1 MIRFKILLLLLF
13 ICFIELT
20 ALNNKFTISG
30 YVRDITTGEE
40 LIGATVLVKELNV
53 GTVTNLYGFYSVTL
67 PAGTYNIEYTY
78 VGYQSTNQSIDL
90 SDNITLDVELTPK
103 SETIEA
109 VEVSAEAPDRNIQRA
124 EMSAEKLQ
132 MKSVKKIPALM
143 GEIDVIKA
151 IQLLPGVS
159 TTSEGSTGYTV
170 RGGGADQNLILLD
183 EATVYNSSHLLG
195 FFSVFNNDAVKDVKL
210 YKGDIPP
217 EYGGR
222 LSSVLDIRMKEGN
235 MKNYAFTGGIGLLSS
250 RLTAE
255 GPIIKDKTSFIA
267 SGRRSYFDLFLP
279 LAREKDVRDSKLY
292 FYDLNM
298 KVNHTFNDKNRLFL
312 SGYMGRDVFYNDF
325 ARMGFGN
332 QTFTMRWNHLFS
344 QKLFSNLTI
353 VKSKYDYELG
363 TQEGQ
368 PTSVL
373 WLSNLQDISGKMD
386 FNYYLNTNNT
396 IKFGVISTLH
406 DFYPAEIRGIGDST
420 IFNKYVMPNNY
431 ALENAV
437 YAANEH
443 NVTDAI
449 TVKYGFRWSFF
460 NRLGRDTVYNYNHN
474 YQVSDTNIYGRGE
487 SFGFYNG
494 FEPRLGINYMINKKS
509 AVKASYSR
517 TRQYIHLARNSTA
530 GTPLDIWFPSSQQVK
545 PQIADQLAV
554 GYFRNFRNNTIETSV
569 ETYYKDMQNVIDFK
583 DHAQLL
589 LNRQLE
595 GELRF
600 GNAWSYGF
608 ETMVRLKQGRLNGW
622 VSYTYSR
629 TYRKIKAIKDDPYPA
644 FYDKPHD
651 VSVVLN
657 YELTDIIVLSGNW
670 VYSTGNA
677 VTFPAARA
685 EIAGMVTPVYSDRN
699 SYRMPDYHRLDLA
712 VTIKDRPVDPKHELV
727 LSVYNVYNRKNAWVI
742 NFVTEDDNPGE
753 LYAEKTYLFPIIP
766 SLTYNFNF

>member
-1 MIRFKILLLLLF
+1 MIRINIILLLLFVFF
-13 ICFIELT
+13 IDIT
-20 ALNNKFTISG
+20 AFNNKYTISG
-30 YVRDITTGEE
+30 YVSDLTTGEE
-40 LIGATVLVKELNV
+40 LIGATVYVKEINA

-67 PAGTYNIEYTY
+67 PAGKYNIEYTY
-78 VGYQSTNQSIDL
+78 IGYQSTNKSIEL
-90 SDNITLDVELTPK
+90 SEDINLDIELNPK
-103 SETIEA
+103 SETLEA
-109 VEVSAEAPDRNIQRA
+109 VEVRAEAPDRNIKRA
-124 EMSAEKLQ
+124 EMSVEKLQ

-143 GEIDVIKA
+143 GEVDVIKA

-170 RGGGADQNLILLD
+170 RGGGADQNLVLLD

-222 LSSVLDIRMKEGN
+222 LSSILDIRMKDGN

-250 RLTAE
+250 RITAE

-279 LAREKDVRDSKLY
+279 LAKDEDVKKSKLY

-298 KVNHTFNDKNRLFL
+298 KVNHKFNDKNRLFL
-312 SGYMGRDVFYNDF
+312 SGYMGRDVFYNEF

-332 QTFTMRWNHLFS
+332 QTFTLRWNHLFS
-344 QKLFSNLTI
+344 QKLFSNLTV

-363 TQEGQ
+363 TEEGQ
-368 PTSVL
+368 PYSML
-373 WLSNLQDISGKMD
+373 WLSNLQDVSAKMD

-396 IKFGVISTLH
+396 IKFGAISTLH
-406 DFYPAEIRGIGDST
+406 NFYPAEIRGIGDST
-420 IFNKYVMPNNY
+420 IFNKYIMPNNY
-431 ALENAV
+431 ALE
-437 YAANEH
+437 YAAYVANEH
-443 NVTDAI
+443 KISNAL
-449 TVKYGFRWSFF
+449 TVKYGVRWSFF
-460 NRLGRDTVYNYNHN
+460 NRMGRDTVYDYNSD
-474 YQVSDTNIYGRGE
+474 YQVSDTSMYQKYE
-487 SFGFYNG
+487 PFSPYNG
-494 FEPRLGINYMINKKS
+494 IEPRIGLNYMINNRNS
-509 AVKASYSR
+509 VKASYSR

-530 GTPLDIWFPSSQQVK
+530 GTPLDIWFPSSEQVK
-545 PQIADQLAV
+545 PQIADQFAV

-600 GNAWSYGF
+600 GEAWSYGI
-608 ETMVRLKQGRLNGW
+608 ETMVRLKEGRLNGW
-622 VSYTYSR
+622 LSYTYSR
-629 TYRKIKAIKDDPYPA
+629 TFRKIKAIRDEPYPA

-651 VSVVLN
+651 VSIVLN
-657 YELTDIIVLSGNW
+657 YDLMDKIVLSGNW

-685 EIAGMVTPVYSDRN
+685 EIAGMVTPIYSERN

-712 VTIKDRPVDPKHELV
+712 VTIKDKPINPRHELV
-727 LSVYNVYNRKNAWVI
+727 LSVYNAYNRKNAWVI
-742 NFVTEDDNPGE
+742 NFVAEEDDPSDF
-753 LYAEKTYLFPIIP
+753 YAEKTYLFPFIP
-766 SLTYNFNF
+766 SVTYNFNF